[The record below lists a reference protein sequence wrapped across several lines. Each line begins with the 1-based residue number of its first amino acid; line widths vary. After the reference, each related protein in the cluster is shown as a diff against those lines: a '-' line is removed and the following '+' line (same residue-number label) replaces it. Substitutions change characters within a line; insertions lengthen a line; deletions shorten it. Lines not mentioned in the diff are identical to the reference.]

1 MISPLRP
8 GALVLCILVVFLA
21 APLSAQTFDPQSL
34 VGEWAGD
41 WATRAERQFTG
52 QISMS
57 ISRVAGGKVY
67 IESAWSG
74 ARTVPPTKLVG
85 NVTADGFTIPGPQFL
100 TTYTLTGDRLTG
112 ITGPGGTTSV
122 SMPRKK

>member
-1 MISPLRP
+1 M
-8 GALVLCILVVFLA
+8 
-21 APLSAQTFDPQSL
+21 APISAQTFDPQSL

-41 WATRAERQFTG
+41 WVTRAERQFTG

-57 ISRVAGGKVY
+57 ITRVAGGKVY
-67 IESAWSG
+67 LESSWSG

-85 NVTADGFTIPGPQFL
+85 NVTDQGFTIPGPQFL

-112 ITGPGGTTSV
+112 VTGPGGTTSV
-122 SMPRKK
+122 SMTRKK